1 MPIHR
6 GTPVAVHHPPALSA
20 TTYYRCIRSASL
32 ARCLA
37 CKRRFCFVAME
48 KEAIKKTTMS
58 SSNRTKAENLR
69 GEPRVRSRPA
79 ADVGLRAACH
89 PLSQLWNVGYVSAT
103 SAPMPSV
110 AFSGECQQRT
120 SRRMPLLLQY
130 GRNCAGVPTVEGA
143 VVAGGA
149 RAGRVAALG
158 AAHHLIARA
167 RHARRKRYARLLLR
181 RGRRV
186 RVDDWS
192 HGRSPLPRKA
202 ARRKNRRA

>member
-1 MPIHR
+1 MAI
-6 GTPVAVHHPPALSA
+6 
-20 TTYYRCIRSASL
+20 
-32 ARCLA
+32 
-37 CKRRFCFVAME
+37 E
-48 KEAIKKTTMS
+48 NEAIKKTTMS

-69 GEPRVRSRPA
+69 GEPRVMSRPA
-79 ADVGLRAACH
+79 AVGLRAACH

-130 GRNCAGVPTVEGA
+130 GRNCARVPTVEGA

-158 AAHHLIARA
+158 VAHHLVARA

-186 RVDDWS
+186 RVDDWGHWPLAS
-192 HGRSPLPRKA
+192 PAKIADVTARRGGRRGDLVAELDPDLDIPLPHSP
-202 ARRKNRRA
+202 RAP